1 MKKVHILSGVLSFF
15 KIAVNEKL
23 VLQMVIHAFVLICLI
38 KYLLV
43 AIMREKTL
51 RKTKG
56 TQKCL

>member
-43 AIMREKTL
+43 AYYE
-51 RKTKG
+51 RKNP
-56 TQKCL
+56 QEN